1 MSYTCDVTEGMPYFT
16 GIPPHV
22 RILSVIQGIW
32 VGWEDLRYVV
42 VSKMIEYLNLREILG
57 GFNKSQM
64 RDIFQGFQYEIMD
77 DIGGEGREEEGGWG
91 GRCKYWISS

>member
-1 MSYTCDVTEGMPYFT
+1 M
-16 GIPPHV
+16 
-22 RILSVIQGIW
+22 
-32 VGWEDLRYVV
+32 

-77 DIGGEGREEEGGWG
+77 DIGGEGREEEGG
-91 GRCKYWISS
+91 